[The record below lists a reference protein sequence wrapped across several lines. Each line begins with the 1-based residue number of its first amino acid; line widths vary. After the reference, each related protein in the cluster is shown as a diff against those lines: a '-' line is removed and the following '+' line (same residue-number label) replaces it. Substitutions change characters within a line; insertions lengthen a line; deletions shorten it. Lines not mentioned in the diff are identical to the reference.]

1 MAYDKAAIKLNRN
14 TDLLNFP
21 ISNYASQLEHLART
35 SKEELIVELRRES
48 AGFARGTSSYR
59 GVSWRASTKRFE
71 ARFWVRSIHT
81 LEPIQAARR
90 QLVRTTGP
98 RLCRGAVTL

>member
-71 ARFWVRSIHT
+71 ARI
-81 LEPIQAARR
+81 
-90 QLVRTTGP
+90 G
-98 RLCRGAVTL
+98 RLLGKKYTYLGT